1 MTDLPTTT
9 TAVVAHGADDLRVEQ
24 QPMPV
29 PGPDEALVRMAYGGI
44 CGSDLHYWRHGAA
57 GESVLRSPMRLGHEV
72 SGTVVVAAAD
82 GSGPAA
88 GTPVAVHPA
97 TRGTAPG
104 RYPHD
109 RPNISPGASYLGS
122 AAYVPHTHGAFASYV
137 ALPTRLLRALPPGLD
152 LRRAALAEPAAVAWH
167 AVDRAGDVRG
177 TTALVVGAGPIGALA
192 VAVLKH
198 HGAARVVAV
207 DLHEHAL
214 ATARALGADE
224 TLPATEADAIAAVE
238 ADVVLEC
245 SGSTPGLESA
255 VRGAARGGTVVLVG
269 LMPSGPQ
276 PALLSLVV
284 TRELDVRGSFRFND
298 EIDDVLA
305 AMADGSLDAAPVIS
319 HELPLHQTLEA
330 FTVAGDAARSSK
342 VLLDLSPRPGEVP
355 GSLPSSP

>member
-1 MTDLPTTT
+1 MTDLPPTTT
-9 TAVVAHGADDLRVEQ
+9 VVTAYAAGDLRVEQ
-24 QPMPV
+24 QPLPV
-29 PGPDEALVRMAYGGI
+29 PAPDEALVRIAYGGI

-57 GESVLRSPMRLGHEV
+57 GESVLRAPMRLGHEV
-72 SGTVVVAAAD
+72 SGTVLRAAAD
-82 GSGPAA
+82 GTGPA
-88 GTPVAVHPA
+88 GGVDVAVHPA
-97 TRGTAPG
+97 TRGTGPEK
-104 RYPHD
+104 YPHE

-122 AAYVPHTHGAFASYV
+122 AAHVPHTDGAFASVV
-137 ALPTRLLRALPPGLD
+137 AIPTRLLRPLPAGLD
-152 LRRAALAEPAAVAWH
+152 LRTASLAEPGAVAWH
-167 AVDRAGDVRG
+167 AVARAGDVRG
-177 TTALVVGAGPIGALA
+177 RTALVVGAGPIGALA

-198 HGAARVVAV
+198 HGAVHVVAV

-224 TLPATEADAIAAVE
+224 TLTASDADGIAAVQ

-284 TRELDVRGSFRFND
+284 TRELDLVGSFRFNG

-305 AMADGSLDAAPVIS
+305 AMADGSLDVGSVVSHVVSVDRTLDAFALAADPT
-319 HELPLHQTLEA
+319 E
-330 FTVAGDAARSSK
+330 SSK
-342 VLLDLSPRPGEVP
+342 VLLSF
-355 GSLPSSP
+355 